1 MNVEWWLVSIA
12 LVGCG
17 SVVGWVV
24 TLLLWHPWKHRRLV
38 VKCEHDDCQY
48 YQVVDTMEGY
58 LASAYHPETKTWPP
72 PPLVRK

>member
-1 MNVEWWLVSIA
+1 MNVEWWLVIA
-12 LVGCG
+12 LVGWG
-17 SVVGWVV
+17 TSVVGWVV
-24 TLLLWHPWKHRRLV
+24 TLLLWHPWRHRRLV

-48 YQVVDTMEGY
+48 YQVVDAMEGY